1 MWIDKG
7 AFRLKVTSAV
17 PDLAAKRSIYSRKDV
32 AWLSVKSWRAESK
45 RADLAAFKGA
55 KAALDQAVLTIA
67 AGEVCALVRKMFGP
81 LTGWTVSTVAVG
93 HSRRPDSFA
102 VRLAQGVA
110 ADLGLRFDK
119 LFADRFVA
127 GSSHPK
133 EFSRLPPLQM
143 LRSHLAGPILLVDD
157 VATSGW
163 HMEEALLALRAFG
176 VTSFGVV
183 WISGTLK

>member
-1 MWIDKG
+1 MWLDKG
-7 AFRLKVTSAV
+7 AYRLKVTSAA
-17 PDLAAKRSIYSRKDV
+17 PDLTAKRSIYSRNDV
-32 AWLSVKSWRAESK
+32 AWISAKSWRAESK

-55 KAALDQAVLTIA
+55 KAVIDQAVLATA
-67 AGEVCALVRKMFGP
+67 AGEVSALVRRMFGP
-81 LTGWTVSTVAVG
+81 LAGWTVSTVAVG

-102 VRLAQGVA
+102 VRLAQSVA

-119 LFADRFVA
+119 VFADRFVT

-133 EFSRLPPLQM
+133 EFSRLPPLQL
-143 LRSHLAGPILLVDD
+143 LRSHLVCPILLVDD

-163 HMEEALLALRAFG
+163 HMEEALLALRALG
-176 VTSFGVV
+176 VMSFGVV